1 MEGGRKEA
9 VVAAVAVAEE
19 GEDVHNNIINSTRP
33 EEDEGVKKPS
43 RTYLV
48 MRSRDSLSY
57 SLCLL
62 LILLTR
68 THLYS

>member
-9 VVAAVAVAEE
+9 VVAAAVAEE

-62 LILLTR
+62 LLLLTQ

>member
-9 VVAAVAVAEE
+9 VVVAAVAEE

-33 EEDEGVKKPS
+33 EDEGVKKPS

-62 LILLTR
+62 LLLLTR